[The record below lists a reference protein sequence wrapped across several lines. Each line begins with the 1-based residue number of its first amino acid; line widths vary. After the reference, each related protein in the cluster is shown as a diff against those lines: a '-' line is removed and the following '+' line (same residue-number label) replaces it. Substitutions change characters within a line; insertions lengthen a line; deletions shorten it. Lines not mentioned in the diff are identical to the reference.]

1 MILGIYGAGGSG
13 REVFELATIINSNN
27 NRWSELIFIDDTKE
41 EGEKLRGIP
50 IYSFENLTKNID
62 TESIEIIISLGEPA
76 NRRKVAENVIHAG
89 YHLATLIHPNVHIPE
104 STKIGDGVIIS
115 CNAFISCDV
124 IIEDNV
130 MILPQSSVA
139 HDNHIGKNTVIAGHS
154 DLGGGVHIGFNTYI
168 ALNVCVREKTHIGDN
183 VIVSAGSAVLK
194 DVPDNVIIHGNPA
207 KAIMK
212 KDDRTVFR

>member
-13 REVFELATIINSNN
+13 RELFELATIINSNN
-27 NRWSELIFIDDTKE
+27 DRWSELIFIDDTKE

-76 NRRKVAENVIHAG
+76 NRKKLAEKIIHAG
-89 YHLATLIHPNVHIPE
+89 YRLATLIHPNVHIPE

>member
-76 NRRKVAENVIHAG
+76 NRKKLAEKIIHAG
-89 YHLATLIHPNVHIPE
+89 YRLATLIHPNVHIPE

-124 IIEDNV
+124 IIEDNIIIQPFV
-130 MILPQSSVA
+130 VIG
-139 HDNHIGKNTVIAGHS
+139 HDAHIGKNAVLSHHSSIAG
-154 DLGGGVHIGFNTYI
+154 DAHIGENTYI
-168 ALNVCVREKTHIGDN
+168 ALNVCVREQTHIGDN